1 MTKNGKE
8 LRGAAELLP
17 SLRDAAGLLP
27 SLRGAAGLLPSYR
40 PELAAFIKTQLPG
53 LLLFAR
59 QWPHDSPEDIVQEAF
74 MRLLEQSEPPEN
86 VTAWLFTVVRNL
98 SNNHIRS
105 EKRRKNR
112 EIRKTSSVSSWFV
125 MPDQSDETNDY
136 HTELIEQLQQLPFE
150 YREVIVAKIW
160 GKLTFEQIAA
170 IQEISTSSAHRMYQA
185 GLKMLQE
192 RLS

>member
-1 MTKNGKE
+1 MTKNGKNRTE
-8 LRGAAELLP
+8 LVAL
-17 SLRDAAGLLP
+17 
-27 SLRGAAGLLPSYR
+27 
-40 PELAAFIKTQLPG
+40 IKTQLPA

-74 MRLLEQSEPPEN
+74 MRLFEQPEPPDN

-112 EIRKTSSVSSWFV
+112 EFSKSSQNSSWFV
-125 MPDQSDETNDY
+125 SQDRDDETNDI
-136 HTELIEQLQQLPFE
+136 HAELIEQLQQLPFQ

-160 GKLTFEQIAA
+160 GKLTFGQIAA
-170 IQEISTSSAHRMYQA
+170 TLGTSTSSAHRTYQA
-185 GLKMLQE
+185 GLKLLQE
-192 RLS
+192 KLLTSRAVTPRPPRSGV

>member
-1 MTKNGKE
+1 MTKNGKKM
-8 LRGAAELLP
+8 
-17 SLRDAAGLLP
+17 
-27 SLRGAAGLLPSYR
+27 
-40 PELAAFIKTQLPG
+40 PELAALIKTQLPA

-74 MRLLEQSEPPEN
+74 MRLLEQPEPPEN

-112 EIRKTSSVSSWFV
+112 EFFKTSQESSWFIV
-125 MPDQSDETNDY
+125 QDRDDETNDN
-136 HTELIEQLQQLPFE
+136 HTELIEQLQKLPFQ

-160 GKLTFEQIAA
+160 GKLTFDQIAA
-170 IQEISTSSAHRMYQA
+170 TLGMSNSSAHRTYQA
-185 GLKMLQE
+185 GLKLLQE
-192 RLS
+192 KIISRRER

>member
-1 MTKNGKE
+1 MTKNGKK
-8 LRGAAELLP
+8 L
-17 SLRDAAGLLP
+17 
-27 SLRGAAGLLPSYR
+27 
-40 PELAAFIKTQLPG
+40 PELAALVKTQLPA

-74 MRLLEQSEPPEN
+74 MRLFKQPELPEN

-112 EIRKTSSVSSWFV
+112 EFFISSHNSSWFV
-125 MPDQSDETNDY
+125 ASERDDETNVN
-136 HTELIEQLQQLPFE
+136 HTELIEQLQQLPFQ

-160 GKLTFEQIAA
+160 GKLTFGQIAA
-170 IQEISTSSAHRMYQA
+170 IQETSSSSAHRTYQA
-185 GLKMLQE
+185 GLKLLQE
-192 RLS
+192 KLSTD

>member
-1 MTKNGKE
+1 MAGNGKN
-8 LRGAAELLP
+8 R
-17 SLRDAAGLLP
+17 S
-27 SLRGAAGLLPSYR
+27 
-40 PELAAFIKTQLPG
+40 ELAALIKTQLPA

-74 MRLLEQSEPPEN
+74 MRLLEQPVPPEN

-112 EIRKTSSVSSWFV
+112 EIEKSSQNSSWFV
-125 MPDQSDETNDY
+125 AQDRDGETNDH
-136 HTELIEQLQQLPFE
+136 HTELIEQLQQLPFQ

-160 GKLTFEQIAA
+160 GKLTFDQIAV
-170 IQEISTSSAHRMYQA
+170 IQETSTSSAHRIYQT
-185 GLKMLQE
+185 GIKLLQE
-192 RLS
+192 KLGSK